1 MLCHLCLP
9 IPADVAISA
18 PFGQGLSGTVY
29 IYRGSRQGIVTT
41 PAQTLVGSELNLVP
55 SAVSGL
61 TSFGAYLSASTDID
75 GNQYNGEDM
84 SLWYSFVKPLT
95 YMHRPTFYVRFC
107 LSPDL
112 FTSFHFVFSF
122 RSGYWGI
129 HVSQGVC
136 DKVSRDTSAVKFTW
150 SAWECGWVA
159 VPTDCLLC
167 VC

>member
-1 MLCHLCLP
+1 MELCHLCLP

-75 GNQYNGEDM
+75 GNQYNGEDPPLPSDHHTAMWARGQFVTPHMQTHFADLIIGAFM
-84 SLWYSFVKPLT
+84 SRKVFV
-95 YMHRPTFYVRFC
+95 MR
-107 LSPDL
+107 
-112 FTSFHFVFSF
+112 
-122 RSGYWGI
+122 
-129 HVSQGVC
+129 
-136 DKVSRDTSAVKFTW
+136 
-150 SAWECGWVA
+150 
-159 VPTDCLLC
+159 
-167 VC
+167 